1 MFRIDEGIMYKIS
14 VIVPVFNVENKIMN
28 AFNSILNQTI
38 GFENLEVIFVDDN
51 STDDSKNIIKSLE
64 NKYDNVKSFYLSK
77 NSGYAGKP
85 RNIGIKNATANY
97 LMFLDP
103 DDLYFEDACE
113 KLYDEITESGLCGLK
128 YLIKNL

>member
-1 MFRIDEGIMYKIS
+1 MIDVDIMYKIS

-64 NKYDNVKSFYLSK
+64 NKYDNVKSIFLSK

-103 DDLYFEDACE
+103 DDL
-113 KLYDEITESGLCGLK
+113 
-128 YLIKNL
+128 

>member
-1 MFRIDEGIMYKIS
+1 MIDVDIMYKIS

-64 NKYDNVKSFYLSK
+64 INMIMLNQFFYQK
-77 NSGYAGKP
+77 IAGMLV
-85 RNIGIKNATANY
+85 NQET
-97 LMFLDP
+97 L
-103 DDLYFEDACE
+103 E
-113 KLYDEITESGLCGLK
+113 LK
-128 YLIKNL
+128 MLQLII

>member
-64 NKYDNVKSFYLSK
+64 NKYDNVKSF
-77 NSGYAGKP
+77 
-85 RNIGIKNATANY
+85 
-97 LMFLDP
+97 F
-103 DDLYFEDACE
+103 
-113 KLYDEITESGLCGLK
+113 
-128 YLIKNL
+128 